1 MSVAATGRG
10 IKGRA
15 YDSFALRQDDLGAAM
30 LAVPIPPESAMT
42 DFAPALA
49 EAQAALAAALA
60 EAGRREQQIAAV
72 VVDRG
77 GHIVAA
83 ARMDGVG
90 HLTLE
95 IARRRAAAA
104 LHFGEPTREPALRLG
119 RDPAEAAQLA
129 GLGEILVQ
137 PGGFPWR
144 DAGAVV
150 GALGIAGAG
159 AEDDHAIGDVAIG
172 ML

>member
-1 MSVAATGRG
+1 M
-10 IKGRA
+10 
-15 YDSFALRQDDLGAAM
+15 
-30 LAVPIPPESAMT
+30 P

-49 EAQAALAAALA
+49 EAQAAVAAALT
-60 EAGRREQQIAAV
+60 EAGRREQQIAAA

-104 LHFGEPTREPALRLG
+104 LHFGEPTRDPALRLA

-159 AEDDHAIGDVAIG
+159 AENDHAIGDIAIG